1 MAAILPIKANFI
13 LVGFISK
20 NHGRHH
26 SSCHLYWFCF
36 TTLHFNYD
44 YLHCSAK
51 ERVSKYPPLVVEAF
65 LSIRLI
71 EEEHHA
77 LEWLKSLLF
86 LFCFLSQWYPLP
98 KHALFHPHYSDVFVT
113 SIKASIF
120 LSKFSCISR
129 AFSLAVLVNSF
140 YHNMALRFPP
150 IL

>member
-1 MAAILPIKANFI
+1 MAAILLIKANFI

-36 TTLHFNYD
+36 TTLHFNCD

-51 ERVSKYPPLVVEAF
+51 ERVSKYLPLVVEAF

-86 LFCFLSQWYPLP
+86 FVLVSFSMIPNQSM
-98 KHALFHPHYSDVFVT
+98 HYFIHITV
-113 SIKASIF
+113 
-120 LSKFSCISR
+120 KFSDFDKSQYIYIKILLHFPSISVGCSR
-129 AFSLAVLVNSF
+129 
-140 YHNMALRFPP
+140 
-150 IL
+150 